1 MSLFTGNI
9 LLEQLG
15 LTDNCEVKRRFS
27 FYSTRENVEVVVKK
41 GFITDLGSIPPCL
54 KSFVRASAIHLWRAY
69 VVHDSLYR
77 VGFDKRRSD
86 NILDEA
92 LELLGLNAYA
102 RWKVRIGLYWFGK
115 PTDDDGLILNAHQCV
130 KIVELTPNG

>member
-1 MSLFTGNI
+1 MSTFTGNI

-15 LTDNCEVKRRFS
+15 LTDNCEVKRKFA

-69 VVHDSLYR
+69 VIHDACYR
-77 VGFDKRRSD
+77 IGFDKVRSD

-92 LELLGLNAYA
+92 LDLLKLGAYA
-102 RWKVRIGLYWFGK
+102 RWKVRTGLRFFGS
-115 PTDDDGLILNAHQCV
+115 PTDDDGLIMNAHQHV
-130 KIVELTPNG
+130 IIKELV

>member
-1 MSLFTGNI
+1 M
-9 LLEQLG
+9 
-15 LTDNCEVKRRFS
+15 TDNCEVKRRFA

-69 VVHDSLYR
+69 VIHDALYR
-77 VGFDKRRSD
+77 RGFDKRRSD

-92 LELLGLNAYA
+92 LELLNLGAYA
-102 RWKVRIGLYWFGK
+102 RWKVRIGLRLFGS
-115 PTDDDGLILNAHQCV
+115 PTIDDALIDNAHKYVDIRMLEPQ
-130 KIVELTPNG
+130 G